1 MSQHFDAIV
10 VGAGAAGC
18 VLASRLSEHSAKTV
32 FLLEAGEDTPPG
44 CEPADISDIY
54 PASYFNKKYFWPA
67 LKAHWRD
74 QTAGPATHF
83 PQACVMGGGG
93 SVMGMIALRGT
104 PRDYDD
110 WERAGGRGWGWND
123 VLPFFKKL
131 ENDWDFKGDLH
142 GAAGPVPVR
151 RLKREAWPPLA
162 RAVEEY
168 CSAQDMPYIADM
180 NGDFRDGYG
189 SVPMSNT
196 PTRRASSAICYLDA
210 EVRRRPNLSIAT
222 SALVTQIL
230 FEGTRAIGVSAEI
243 GGRKQTFHA
252 NEVIVCA
259 GAIFSPALLMRS
271 GIGAQESLRDLGI
284 RIVADRP
291 GVGANLQNH
300 AVLYLAFHLRRAAR
314 QPAELHTAPTVALRL
329 SSGPP
334 ESGSDLYIN
343 IQSKTSWNALG
354 LQIGNFAPVLLRPL
368 SQGSVALASADP
380 RDMPRIQFNFMS
392 DEHDMRRMVSVF
404 HRTLSIMDFCRL
416 RIPCGTSFPVRFGDR
431 LRKLNQMSTLNRV
444 KTTLIASAFDIAPAV
459 ADLVLAG
466 FGGDRVSLRDLAA
479 DPARL
484 EAHIR
489 DNIASVFHA
498 AGTCRMGTADDRHA
512 VVDAQAKVH
521 GVDGLRVADASIM
534 PNVIAGNTNI
544 PTIMIAEK
552 ISAAILESR

>member
-54 PASYFNKKYFWPA
+54 PASYFNKQYFWPA
-67 LKAHWRD
+67 LKAYWRD

-142 GAAGPVPVR
+142 GAAGPVPIR

-162 RAVEEY
+162 RAIEEY
-168 CSAQDMPYIADM
+168 CRAQEIPYIADM

>member
-1 MSQHFDAIV
+1 MSRHFDPIV
-10 VGAGAAGC
+10 GGAGAPGC
-18 VLASRLSEHSAKTV
+18 VLASGLSKRSAKTV
-32 FLLEAGEDTPPG
+32 LLLEAGEDTPPDNK
-44 CEPADISDIY
+44 PADIADIY
-54 PASYFNKKYFWPA
+54 PASYFNKKSVWPE

-74 QTAGPATHF
+74 QTAAPATPF
-83 PQACVMGGGG
+83 PQARVMGGGG

-110 WERAGGRGWGWND
+110 WERAGARGWGWND
-123 VLPFFKKL
+123 VLPYFKKL

-142 GAAGPVPVR
+142 GAAGPVPIR

-162 RAVEEY
+162 RAIEEY
-168 CSAQDMPYIADM
+168 CRTQEIPYIADM

-210 EVRRRPNLSIAT
+210 KVRRRPNLSIAT
-222 SALVTQIL
+222 SVLVEQIL
-230 FEGTRAIGVSAEI
+230 FEGRRAIGVSAEI
-243 GGRKQTFHA
+243 GGRKEEFFA

-271 GIGAQESLRDLGI
+271 GIGAQKPLSDLGI
-284 RIVADRP
+284 PVVADRP

-314 QPAELHTAPTVALRL
+314 QPVDVNTAPTVALRL

-334 ESGSDLYIN
+334 ASGSDLYIN

-368 SQGSVALASADP
+368 SHGRVALASVDP
-380 RDMPRIQFNFMS
+380 RDMPQIQFNFMS

-404 HRTLSIMDFCRL
+404 HRTLRIMDFCRL

-431 LRKLNQMSTLNRV
+431 LRKLNQMSTLNLV
-444 KTTLIASAFDIAPAV
+444 KTTLIARAFDVAPAV

-489 DNIASVFHA
+489 SNIASVFHA
-498 AGTCRMGTADDRHA
+498 ARTCRMGTADDLHA

-552 ISAAILESR
+552 ISAAILESP